1 MCQCVNK
8 VTLIGFLGDAP
19 EVRFSP
25 KGKPVGILRHGDLI
39 DGVQCSSAHEQP
51 LSFTEIDCLLVEA
64 LQPRMLVPVG
74 KEEEQALH
82 FDTATIEEEFL
93 KAARAQIRKTSD
105 QLVDLMEALAIG
117 QFIEEFQHRS
127 LRRGQDEFPCPL
139 SPRLGNKIGR

>member
-1 MCQCVNK
+1 
-8 VTLIGFLGDAP
+8 
-19 EVRFSP
+19 
-25 KGKPVGILRHGDLI
+25 
-39 DGVQCSSAHEQP
+39 
-51 LSFTEIDCLLVEA
+51 
-64 LQPRMLVPVG
+64 MLVPVG

-82 FDTATIEEEFL
+82 FDTAAIEEEFL

-127 LRRGQDEFPCPL
+127 LGRGEGELPCPL